1 MSTVCRRT
9 ARSILALAVAGA
21 LVGPALGVSPDGP
34 PLDPFRTPGG
44 TPQASCAAHGPEAP
58 GGGEEAI
65 PSGSV
70 LPEGECFEVLHGDWV
85 CVEHW
90 VFGCLQAHCVYPG
103 TECSLYVPIPCP
115 GEGSGGGGNQKK
127 LQPSL

>member
-1 MSTVCRRT
+1 MSTAWKKGV
-9 ARSILALAVAGA
+9 RSILAVAVATVLA
-21 LVGPALGVSPDGP
+21 GPALGASPARSPLISSPRASTVPDAACRVGGP
-34 PLDPFRTPGG
+34 IGPDRNGEAVPF
-44 TPQASCAAHGPEAP
+44 
-58 GGGEEAI
+58 
-65 PSGSV
+65 GSI

-115 GEGSGGGGNQKK
+115 GEGSGGAGNERK
-127 LQPSL
+127 LDPSL